1 MLIVTL
7 RLLLAEAVVVYT
19 AVKSIALLRLLQTRC
34 RELNS
39 LYVSACGSVCVNSQ
53 TLWKPATAVCCW
65 HHQCSDWGHW

>member
-53 TLWKPATAVCCW
+53 TL
-65 HHQCSDWGHW
+65 